1 MRVSTLS
8 RSRLF
13 VRVGLAVVLPLLGTV
28 AVLLFWLTMGARA
41 APAGDGGVAAR
52 PAALAPSLA
61 ASAAVSEALYLPSVM
76 VVAPMETPVTPV
88 ATPGT
93 PVVTPVVTPGTPV
106 VTPVVTPET
115 PVVTPVT
122 PVVTPEAPVNPQ
134 DRADS
139 LRFYR
144 QAYLGS
150 EGTPFSWS
158 GDRGACDPGDT
169 TPAYRAAVLQRVNYF
184 RAMAGVPDWITFSDA
199 YNRKAQAAAL
209 MMAVNGKLDH
219 APATDWICY
228 SADGA
233 DGAGHS
239 NLGSGTGW
247 AQVDSYMRDAGAS
260 NYFAGHRRWILYA
273 PTRQMGTGD
282 VPAGDGQYG
291 ANALWVIDANTV
303 SPRPA
308 TRYPYVAWPPPGFVP
323 YPVMYARWSF
333 SYPGADFSNATVTMT
348 AASGAVAVAVEAIK
362 DGYGDNTLVWIPLGM
377 ADGDVWPKPLA
388 DTKYTV
394 TVRNVV
400 VGPVIWE
407 FSYEVV
413 VFDPGG

>member
-8 RSRLF
+8 TSKLF
-13 VRVGLAVVLPLLGTV
+13 VRDVLAAVLPLLV
-28 AVLLFWLTMGARA
+28 APAALLFWLTMVAWA
-41 APAGDGGVAAR
+41 APASAGGVATR
-52 PAALAPSLA
+52 PAALEPSVA
-61 ASAAVSEALYLPSVM
+61 ASTAVSEVLYLPSVM
-76 VVAPMETPVTPV
+76 VVAPMETPATPAETPVTP
-88 ATPGT
+88 
-93 PVVTPVVTPGTPV
+93 VTPVVTPA
-106 VTPVVTPET
+106 T

-122 PVVTPEAPVNPQ
+122 PVETPVTPVVTPVAPVNPQ

-144 QAYLGS
+144 QEYLTS
-150 EGTPFSWS
+150 AGTPFSWS

-169 TPAYRAAVLQRVNYF
+169 TPAYRAAVLRRVNYF

-219 APATDWICY
+219 APTTDWVCY
-228 SADGA
+228 SVDGA
-233 DGAGHS
+233 EGASHS
-239 NLGSGTGW
+239 NLGSGMGW
-247 AQVDSYMRDAGAS
+247 EQVDGYMRDAGAS
-260 NYFAGHRRWILYA
+260 NYFAGHRRWILFA
-273 PTRQMGTGD
+273 STREMGTGD
-282 VPAGDGQYG
+282 VPAGDGQSG
-291 ANALWVIDANTV
+291 ANALWVIDANAV

-323 YPVMYARWSF
+323 YPVMFARWSF
-333 SYPGADFSNATVTMT
+333 SYPGADFSNATVMM
-348 AASGAVAVAVEAIK
+348 ASASGDVPVAVEAIK
-362 DGYGDNTLVWIPLGM
+362 GGYGDNTLVWIPLGM
-377 ADGDVWPKPLA
+377 ADGEVWPTPQA

-413 VFDPGG
+413 VFDPEG